1 MNSTLS
7 KVFIFATGAA
17 IGSVVTWKI
26 LKTKY
31 EEIVQEELDSIR
43 DAYREKIDSDKS
55 RIEKLEEVSD
65 YIKEG
70 FETNLNNPKPDLME
84 YAATVMEQGYTSE
97 DLTKG
102 DSEDLAG
109 PYVIAP
115 EEYDELEDYE
125 AVSLTYYDD
134 KVLAYFDGEIVEDIE
149 GTVGFDALTSFGEYE
164 DDSVHVRNNHIKTDY
179 EILKDHRRYEDVYPD
194 NDE

>member
-55 RIEKLEEVSD
+55 RIDKLEEASD
-65 YIKEG
+65 YIKES
-70 FETNLNNPKPDLME
+70 FETGLKNSKPDLME
-84 YAATVMEQGYTSE
+84 YAAKVMDNKYTSE
-97 DLTKG
+97 NLMEG
-102 DSEDLAG
+102 DPEDLAG

-115 EEYDELEDYE
+115 EEYDELDGYE

-134 KVLAYFDGEIVEDIE
+134 KVLAHFDGEIVDDIE

-164 DDSVHVRNNHIKTDY
+164 DDAVHVRNNQLKTDY
-179 EILKDHRRYEDVYPD
+179 EILRDIRRYEDVYPD

>member
-31 EEIVQEELDSIR
+31 DEIVQEELDSIR
-43 DAYREKIDSDKS
+43 ETYREKIDSDKS

-70 FETNLNNPKPDLME
+70 FETGLKNPKPDLME
-84 YAATVMEQGYTSE
+84 YAAKVMELNYTSE
-97 DLTKG
+97 NLVEGAMD
-102 DSEDLAG
+102 DLAG

-115 EEYDELEDYE
+115 EEYDELDDYE

-134 KVLAYFDGEIVEDIE
+134 KVLAYFDGEIIDDIE

-164 DDSVHVRNNHIKTDY
+164 DDSVHVRNNQLKTDY
-179 EILKDHRRYEDVYPD
+179 EILKDIRRYEDVYPD

>member
-17 IGSVVTWKI
+17 IGSVVTWKV

-31 EEIVQEELDSIR
+31 DEIVQEELESIR
-43 DAYREKIDSDKS
+43 ESYREKIDDDKS

-65 YIKEG
+65 YIKES
-70 FETNLNNPKPDLME
+70 FETSLNNSKPDLME
-84 YAATVMEQGYTSE
+84 YAAKVMDNHYTSE
-97 DLTKG
+97 NIEKG
-102 DSEDLAG
+102 MLDDLAG

-115 EEYDELEDYE
+115 EEYDELDDYE

-134 KVLAYFDGEIVEDIE
+134 KVLAHFDGEIIDDIE

-164 DDSVHVRNNHIKTDY
+164 DDAVHVRNNPLKTDY
-179 EILKDHRRYEDVYPD
+179 EILRDHRRYEDVYPD
-194 NDE
+194 YDE